1 VAGGVGAPSR
11 LITSISVPTEK
22 ESTPMTIIV
31 KNSRGWVVHLRI
43 DRRIVV
49 PLVTLGLAMLYK
61 GLPL

>member
-1 VAGGVGAPSR
+1 MV
-11 LITSISVPTEK
+11 
-22 ESTPMTIIV
+22 IIV
-31 KNSRGWVVHLRI
+31 KNPRGWVVHLRI